1 MTSSE
6 PESRTAEQS
15 DAVLA
20 FWSEQRQQ
28 LRQSEDQRA
37 ILTNYV
43 LVIASALTGLIAQQ
57 KLALDTLPVAIL
69 LVVLGAYGAI
79 TVAKY
84 HERAEYHLTQARALT
99 KTLTDLGA
107 LPADTTLL
115 DEYRQRHY
123 ARYPLLRRIRLHTLW
138 TGLHTAIAVGGLA
151 LVIAIL
157 SK

>member
-1 MTSSE
+1 M
-6 PESRTAEQS
+6 ADQS

-20 FWSEQRQQ
+20 YWSEHRQQ

-43 LVIASALTGLIAQQ
+43 LVVASALTGFAVQQ
-57 KLALDTLPVAIL
+57 KLSRDTLPLAA
-69 LVVLGAYGAI
+69 LVMIVGLYGAV

-99 KTLTDLGA
+99 QTLTGLGA
-107 LPADTTLL
+107 LPDDETLL

-123 ARYPLLRRIRLHTLW
+123 TKYPRLHRIRLHTLW
-138 TGLHTAIAVGGLA
+138 TGLHTTIALLGLA
-151 LVIAIL
+151 LAIVILAQ
-157 SK
+157 

>member
-1 MTSSE
+1 VAD
-6 PESRTAEQS
+6 RS

-20 FWSEQRQQ
+20 YWSEHRQQ

-37 ILTNYV
+37 VLTNYV
-43 LVIASALTGLIAQQ
+43 LVIASALTGFIAQQ
-57 KLALDTLPVAIL
+57 RLALSTLPAAIL
-69 LVVLGAYGAI
+69 MLVLGVYGAI

-99 KTLTDLGA
+99 KTLSDLGA
-107 LPADTTLL
+107 LPEDTELL

-123 ARYPLLRRIRLHTLW
+123 DRHPRLHRIRLHMLW
-138 TGLHTAIAVGGLA
+138 TGLHTAIAVGGFVLA
-151 LVIAIL
+151 IVIV

>member
-1 MTSSE
+1 VADQ
-6 PESRTAEQS
+6 R

-20 FWSEQRQQ
+20 YWSEHRQQ

-37 ILTNYV
+37 VLTNYV
-43 LVIASALTGLIAQQ
+43 LVIASALTGFIAQQ

-69 LVVLGAYGAI
+69 MLVLGVYGAI

-99 KTLTDLGA
+99 KVLTDLGV
-107 LPADTTLL
+107 LPEDTALL

-123 ARYPLLRRIRLHTLW
+123 DKYPRLRRIRLHMLW
-138 TGLHTAIAVGGLA
+138 TGLHCAIAVGGFVLA
-151 LVIAIL
+151 IVIL

>member
-1 MTSSE
+1 MVTGV
-6 PESRTAEQS
+6 PQQS

-20 FWSEQRQQ
+20 YWGEHRQQ

-37 ILTNYV
+37 VLTNYV
-43 LVIASALTGLIAQQ
+43 LVIASALTGFIAQQ

-69 LVVLGAYGAI
+69 LVILGAYGAI

-99 KTLTDLGA
+99 KTLTELGA
-107 LPADTTLL
+107 LPADTALL

-123 ARYPLLRRIRLHTLW
+123 DKYPWLRRVRLHMLW
-138 TGLHTAIAVGGLA
+138 TGLHTAIVVGGMVLTIVILA
-151 LVIAIL
+151 
-157 SK
+157 K